1 MPLSPH
7 NPDDLGNQTGTSIG
21 NSPTYN
27 DASPVRFALRSNVLD
42 SHATGSV
49 LEASEEQVSSART
62 SSEAAA
68 SKLDAAAS
76 GTRTPSESLDGAVPV
91 MLSEDAVDQVNQLPI
106 WAVAGL
112 VVGIAGLLILVFGRR
127 RSKDE
132 DK

>member
-1 MPLSPH
+1 MPVTPY
-7 NPDDLGNQTGTSIG
+7 NPGGLNNQTGTSIG
-21 NSPTYN
+21 NGLSYN
-27 DASPVRFALRSNVLD
+27 DASSVRFTLRSNVLD
-42 SHATGSV
+42 SRATGSA
-49 LEASEEQVSSART
+49 LEASEEQASSAST

-68 SKLDAAAS
+68 SKLDTAAS

-112 VVGIAGLLILVFGRR
+112 VVGIAGLLILAFGRR